1 MSWIKSNQVKSSGA
15 SAKSGDAASN
25 AAPCFYPFKFYP
37 HGVGLQISPIFDTW
51 MDFSRNATDGQWFVS
66 GLQKATVQAATGE
79 INESGICESP
89 RAIAN
94 VKEMYDA
101 HPGPYGTDLFV
112 GGVVGDYV
120 GKTCDNPTGRA
131 AAISFDYYYQ
141 FYMIKPSGDSDFY
154 FDAVTSTGWA
164 SDFQTVLP
172 AGGGYQLRRNKV
184 WMAYGGSGG
193 DSVHLNGLSFER
205 RKVADHIR
213 DPDASPYNLLASS
226 DYVEL
231 FPSNELSAPGFNFGG
246 KLGML
251 AYTAKGYLFS
261 KTANIGYQVM
271 YDHLDGIKMGF
282 FENMPELY
290 LQQIYP
296 TLALVVY
303 GAPVNAFILNQ
314 PAWPNFE

>member
-1 MSWIKSNQVKSSGA
+1 MSWIKSNQGNGGVAVADVTPS
-15 SAKSGDAASN
+15 
-25 AAPCFYPFKFYP
+25 FYPFKYYP

-51 MDFSRNATDGQWFVS
+51 MDFSRNAGEGQWFVT
-66 GLQKATVQAATGE
+66 GLQKATVRPAIGE
-79 INESGICESP
+79 INNSGICDSP

-94 VKEMYDA
+94 VKEMYNA
-101 HPGPYGTDLFV
+101 YPGPYGTDLFV

-120 GKTCDNPTGRA
+120 GKLCDNPAGKA
-131 AAISFDYYYQ
+131 AAIDFDYYYQ

-154 FDAVTSTGWA
+154 FDPVTSTGWA
-164 SDFQTVLP
+164 SNFQTVLP
-172 AGGGYQLRRNKV
+172 SGGRYQLRRNKL
-184 WMAYGGSGG
+184 WMSYGGSAG
-193 DSVHLNGLSFER
+193 DSVNLNGLSFET

-231 FPSNELSAPGFNFGG
+231 YPSNELSAPGFNFGG
-246 KLGML
+246 QLGTL

-296 TLALVVY
+296 ELALVVY
-303 GAPVNAFILNQ
+303 GAPTNAFILNQ